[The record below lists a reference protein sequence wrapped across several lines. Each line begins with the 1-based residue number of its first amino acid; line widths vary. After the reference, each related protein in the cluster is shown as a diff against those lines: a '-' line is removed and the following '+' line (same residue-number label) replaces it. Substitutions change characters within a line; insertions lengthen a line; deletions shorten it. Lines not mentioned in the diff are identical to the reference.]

1 MNNNKKNFLDN
12 KPNQPSK
19 FKTKNWVE
27 INDKQNG
34 VCNIGSQVKFKTS
47 VLRSSLRDYNDVCI
61 FVKGTTNTGAAAA
74 VNNRNKNIIFKNCPP
89 FNNWIT
95 ETNNKEIDLAK
106 DM

>member
-27 INDKQNG
+27 VNDKQNG

-47 VLRSSLRDYNDVCI
+47 VLRSSLRDYNDMYNFLKEVQ
-61 FVKGTTNTGAAAA
+61 TQEQQQLQ
-74 VNNRNKNIIFKNCPP
+74 II
-89 FNNWIT
+89 
-95 ETNNKEIDLAK
+95 ETKI
-106 DM
+106 

>member
-1 MNNNKKNFLDN
+1 MCNTG
-12 KPNQPSK
+12 SK
-19 FKTKNWVE
+19 
-27 INDKQNG
+27 
-34 VCNIGSQVKFKTS
+34 VKLKTS
-47 VLRSSLRDYNDVCI
+47 MLRSSLRDYNDVYI